1 MAIARL
7 ADYPDLT
14 EADYRKVIDL
24 LGYPTN
30 PPRGQILHVA
40 TVTNNNVGR
49 IFDIYESERLF
60 RDFETNRLLPTLNQL
75 GMRPAL
81 SKTYPLH
88 NVQLMDQSLLK
99 NAVSGSAVA
108 LLVDVPALNEKQ
120 YDRTVDLVGT
130 MNNPPKGHILHVAGP
145 ADDGWRVFDIWTSE
159 QAFQEFRNQRLE
171 NALRQVGAGQSR
183 FEFSR
188 IFNVSAPRIDVLSKL
203 GVTTLRA

>member
-14 EADYRKVIDL
+14 ETDYRKVIDL

-49 IFDIYESERLF
+49 IFDIYESEVLF
-60 RDFETNRLLPTLNQL
+60 RDFEKNKLSPTLNQA
-75 GMRPAL
+75 GMRFVQ

-88 NVQLMDQSLLK
+88 NVQLIDQNLLK
-99 NAVSGSAVA
+99 DAVSRSAVA
-108 LLVDVPALNEKQ
+108 LLVDVPGWNEKQ
-120 YDRTVDLVGT
+120 YDRAVDLVGT
-130 MNNPPKGHILHVAGP
+130 TTNPPKGHILHAAGP
-145 ADDGWRVFDIWTSE
+145 ADGGWRVFDIWTSE

-171 NALRQVGAGQSR
+171 NALKQAGASQPR

-188 IFNVSAPRIDVLSKL
+188 IFNLSAPRIDLLSRL

>member
-30 PPRGQILHVA
+30 APNGQILHVA
-40 TVTNNNVGR
+40 SVTDNNVGR
-49 IFDIYESERLF
+49 IFDIYESEVLF
-60 RDFETNRLLPTLNQL
+60 RDFEKNKLFPTLNQA
-75 GMRPAL
+75 GMRSVQ

-88 NVQLMDQSLLK
+88 NVQLMDRNLLK
-99 NAVSGSAVA
+99 DAVSRSAVA
-108 LLVDVPALNEKQ
+108 LLVDVPGFNEKQ

-130 MNNPPKGHILHVAGP
+130 TNNPPKGHILHVAGP
-145 ADDGWRVFDIWTSE
+145 ADGGWRVFDIWTSA

-171 NALRQVGAGQSR
+171 NALKQVGAGQSR

-188 IFNVSAPRIDVLSKL
+188 IFNLSAPRIEMLSKL
-203 GVTTLRA
+203 GAATSKA